1 MPTTRRGNGEGSIYK
16 RKDGRWAADIS
27 LPGAKRKTLY
37 GKTREQ
43 VRDKLRAAQQS
54 LAAGLNLPSDRVTV
68 ARFSAEWLKSKKP
81 NLRVKSY
88 EQYESIL
95 RLHIVPALGR
105 QRLAR
110 VKPTDLTT
118 LYGKLLDSGLS
129 QTTVRHVH
137 KVIRGML
144 GDAYRWDYVVRN
156 VAELVTPPKP
166 SKRDVPVFSIDEAKR
181 FISTARQSE
190 HEALYVVAATTG
202 ARSAELLGLTW
213 DAVDLDEQVIH
224 IGKALQYQGGKPS
237 LVEPKTKASV
247 REIALT
253 GMAVDSL
260 RRQRTK
266 QDTQALSL
274 GPAWQNSMN
283 LVFTN
288 TVGSPLDRH
297 NVLKRGLRP
306 LLKEAGL
313 DAALRFHDL
322 RHIAASLALGQGLPV
337 TLVSQMLGHASV
349 ATTLN
354 VYAHVIPGTQ
364 RQVADEMERLLA

>member
-1 MPTTRRGNGEGSIYK
+1 
-16 RKDGRWAADIS
+16 
-27 LPGAKRKTLY
+27 
-37 GKTREQ
+37 
-43 VRDKLRAAQQS
+43 
-54 LAAGLNLPSDRVTV
+54 
-68 ARFSAEWLKSKKP
+68 
-81 NLRVKSY
+81 
-88 EQYESIL
+88 
-95 RLHIVPALGR
+95 
-105 QRLAR
+105 
-110 VKPTDLTT
+110 
-118 LYGKLLDSGLS
+118 
-129 QTTVRHVH
+129 
-137 KVIRGML
+137 ML

-166 SKRDVPVFSIDEAKR
+166 TKRDVPVFSVDEAKR

-213 DAVDLDEQVIH
+213 DAVDLDGQVIH
-224 IGKALQYQGGKPS
+224 IGKALQYQSGKPS

-274 GPAWQNSMN
+274 GAAWQNN
-283 LVFTN
+283 LKLVFTT
-288 TVGSPLDRH
+288 TVGSPLNRH

-313 DAALRFHDL
+313 DESLRFHDL

-364 RQVADEMERLLA
+364 RLVADEMERLLA